1 MSGDTMAITTADA
14 VAGGAPGPVD
24 VVCLGARGG
33 PQVLTYSVPAELAAT
48 AIPGVTVVVPLGTRQ
63 VSGVV
68 VGHATSPPQ
77 TALRPLVRVLDAPPL
92 PAELLATALWAAR
105 YYRAP
110 LPIVLAQV
118 VAPAARTARPRRVI
132 PLTPREPATAALA
145 SDLFGDET
153 RTLSERIQDRLPA
166 GGIEERTLLREFGPE
181 ARRVLRDLAA
191 RGAIR
196 LDWGADPRAGVDRNI
211 ILHARAATL
220 GRAPLQARIHQFVL
234 EREPSGVGRGELTR
248 RFPGAAAALARLI
261 EQNALFAEQISADTP
276 AMAATTG
283 PVLHDEQVVA
293 IEAIHQSLG
302 AFQSFL
308 LHGVT
313 GSGKTEVYLHTAALA
328 LERGLGVLLLVPEI
342 GLTPQLAEQAGRRF
356 PGQVAI
362 LHSGL
367 TATERAEAWRG
378 IATGAL
384 PVVIGAR
391 SALFAPIPRLGLI
404 VVVEDHDAAYKQ
416 GEAPRYHGRD
426 LALVRAREAGCPIVL
441 GSATPSLE
449 SWSAACAGRFRL
461 LRLTTRANAVPL
473 PAVEILDLRAERVSR
488 HDPQAD
494 QLIAAALRD
503 ALIETYRAGEQ
514 SVLFLNRRGWALLL
528 HCDACGHV
536 ERCKECSV
544 SLTLHRARRAAICH
558 HCGFARARP
567 QSCSACGVD
576 LAARGSG
583 TEQLEAIVASLLPAA
598 RVARLDRD
606 VGAQAGHTTRVLRA
620 WRAGELDVLVGT
632 QMVTKGHD
640 APGVTLIGVVL
651 ADASL
656 HFPDFRA
663 NERTFQLLAQVAGRA
678 GRGERPGRVIIQTRH
693 PDHPSLIA
701 ARSHDFEGFAAAEL
715 RTREE
720 LGYPPYSRLA
730 RILLEG
736 PATEVDT
743 HAQDAAMALR
753 TAAAAVSTDRG
764 GTLSVLGP
772 APAPLERLRGRD
784 RRQILVKASDHRN
797 LAAMLDRA
805 RLAANGQTRLVV
817 DIDPLSML

>member
-1 MSGDTMAITTADA
+1 MSGDTMATTTASA
-14 VAGGAPGPVD
+14 VAGSAPGPVD

-48 AIPGVTVVVPLGTRQ
+48 AMPGVTVVVPLGTRQ

-68 VGHATSPPQ
+68 VGHSTTPPQ
-77 TALRPLVRVLDAPPL
+77 ATLRPVARVLDAPPL

-110 LPIVLAQV
+110 LPSVLAQV
-118 VAPAARTARPRRVI
+118 VAPAARVTRPRRVI
-132 PLTPREPATAALA
+132 PVTPREGATSPLPT
-145 SDLFGDET
+145 DLFGDET
-153 RTLSERIQDRLPA
+153 RTLSERILDRLPA
-166 GGIEERTLLREFGPE
+166 AGLDERSLLREFGPE
-181 ARRVLRDLAA
+181 TRRVLRELAA
-191 RGAIR
+191 QGTIR
-196 LDWGADPRAGVDRNI
+196 LVWGDEPRAAVKPNTLLR
-211 ILHARAATL
+211 ARAATL

-234 EREPSGVGRGELTR
+234 EREPAGVGRSELAR
-248 RFPGAAAALARLI
+248 RFPGAATALARLI
-261 EQNALFAEQISADTP
+261 EQNALFEEQSSGDMP
-276 AMAATTG
+276 ARPAATG
-283 PVLHDEQVVA
+283 PLLHEEQVAA
-293 IEAIHQSLG
+293 IDAILQSLG

-313 GSGKTEVYLHTAALA
+313 GSGKTEVYLHAAA
-328 LERGLGVLLLVPEI
+328 RVLEGGLGVLLLVPEI

-356 PGQVAI
+356 PGRVAV
-362 LHSGL
+362 LHSAL
-367 TATERAEAWRG
+367 TATERAAAWHG
-378 IATGAL
+378 IATGTL

-404 VVVEDHDAAYKQ
+404 VVDEEHDAAYKQ

-449 SWSAACAGRFRL
+449 SWSSARAGRFRL
-461 LRLTTRANAVPL
+461 LCLTTRANAAPL
-473 PAVEILDLRAERVSR
+473 PAVEILDLRAERWSR
-488 HDPQAD
+488 RDPQAD
-494 QLIAAALRD
+494 QLIAPALRD

-544 SLTLHRARRAAICH
+544 SLTLHRAKRAAVCH
-558 HCGFARARP
+558 HCGFSRARP

-576 LAARGSG
+576 LVARGSG
-583 TEQLEAIVASLLPAA
+583 TEQLEAIVAALLPAA

-678 GRGERPGRVIIQTRH
+678 GRGDRPGRVIIQTRH
-693 PDHPSLIA
+693 PDHPSLVA
-701 ARSHDFEGFAAAEL
+701 ARSHDFESFAVAEL
-715 RTREE
+715 RAREE

-736 PATEVDT
+736 PASEVDAL
-743 HAQDAAMALR
+743 AQSAGLALR
-753 TAAAAVSTDRG
+753 TAATAVSADRG
-764 GTLSVLGP
+764 GTIAVLGP

-784 RRQILVKASDHRN
+784 RRQLLVKASDHRN

-805 RLAANGQTRLVV
+805 RLAPSGQTRLVV